1 VGLSS
6 RRQEDAV
13 LPPTSRTIAACA
25 ATAISRDR
33 ALPPFESFIYVII
46 AGLLLALP
54 IMIPLLHP
62 SAAAAGTAQVIA
74 YADEID
80 AVLAEAEEARRS
92 VDALLAGIRDDC
104 VPAGS
109 STAELSMPESG
120 ATVVP
125 QSVDSAIAP
134 ARCRVIGAA
143 TTD

>member
-1 VGLSS
+1 M
-6 RRQEDAV
+6 
-13 LPPTSRTIAACA
+13 LPPTSQTIAACA

-46 AGLLLALP
+46 AGLLFALP

-62 SAAAAGTAQVIA
+62 SAAAAGTAKVIA

-80 AVLAEAEEARRS
+80 AVLAEAEDARRS
-92 VDALLAGIRDDC
+92 VDALLAVIRDDC
-104 VPAGS
+104 APSGP
-109 STAELSMPESG
+109 STAELSTPENG
-120 ATVVP
+120 ATAVP
-125 QSVDSAIAP
+125 LYADAPVSP

>member
-1 VGLSS
+1 M
-6 RRQEDAV
+6 

-54 IMIPLLHP
+54 IMIPLLHA

-80 AVLAEAEEARRS
+80 AILAEAEDARRS
-92 VDALLAGIRDDC
+92 VDALLAVIRDDC
-104 VPAGS
+104 APFGA
-109 STAELSMPESG
+109 STAGLSTPESG
-120 ATVVP
+120 ATAVSQIADAP
-125 QSVDSAIAP
+125 VDP
-134 ARCRVIGAA
+134 AHCRAIGAA

>member
-1 VGLSS
+1 M
-6 RRQEDAV
+6 

-46 AGLLLALP
+46 AGLLFALP

-62 SAAAAGTAQVIA
+62 SAAAAGTARVIA

-92 VDALLAGIRDDC
+92 IDALLAVVRDDC
-104 VPAGS
+104 PNAGA
-109 STAELSMPESG
+109 STAELSTPGGG
-120 ATVVP
+120 ATAVP
-125 QSVDSAIAP
+125 QSVDAVVAP
-134 ARCRVIGAA
+134 ARCRVTGAA
-143 TTD
+143 ITD

>member
-1 VGLSS
+1 M
-6 RRQEDAV
+6 

-54 IMIPLLHP
+54 IMIPLLHA
-62 SAAAAGTAQVIA
+62 SAAAGTAQVIA

>member
-1 VGLSS
+1 M
-6 RRQEDAV
+6 

-25 ATAISRDR
+25 VTAISRDR

-62 SAAAAGTAQVIA
+62 SAAAAAGTAQVIA

-134 ARCRVIGAA
+134 ARCRVTSTP

>member
-1 VGLSS
+1 
-6 RRQEDAV
+6 V

-62 SAAAAGTAQVIA
+62 SAAAAAGTAQVIA

>member
-1 VGLSS
+1 M
-6 RRQEDAV
+6 
-13 LPPTSRTIAACA
+13 LPPTSRTNAACA

-46 AGLLLALP
+46 AGLLFALP

-62 SAAAAGTAQVIA
+62 SAAAAGTATVIA

-80 AVLAEAEEARRS
+80 VALAEAEDARRS
-92 VDALLAGIRDDC
+92 VDALLAVIRDDC
-104 VPAGS
+104 APSGS
-109 STAELSMPESG
+109 STTELSTPESG
-120 ATVVP
+120 ATAVP
-125 QSVDSAIAP
+125 LRADAPVAP